1 MMIRERAEI
10 IAMHDDYLTV
20 STELKSG
27 CGGCAQQN
35 SCGAGII
42 SKAFADRR
50 AQFIVQRPAGLT
62 LAVGE
67 QVELALPQAM
77 LTRFSLWVYGAPLLV
92 LLLVALM
99 GQLMLGWSEGYVIIS
114 ALVSFGFS
122 FVLIRQWLKLRDVQV
137 SQLLQIQQIS

>member
-1 MMIRERAEI
+1 
-10 IAMHDDYLTV
+10 
-20 STELKSG
+20 
-27 CGGCAQQN
+27 
-35 SCGAGII
+35 
-42 SKAFADRR
+42 
-50 AQFIVQRPAGLT
+50 
-62 LAVGE
+62 
-67 QVELALPQAM
+67 M

-92 LLLVALM
+92 LLLVALV

>member
-10 IAMHDDYLTV
+10 VALHDDYLTV

-50 AQFIVQRPAGLT
+50 AEFIVQRPPGTAF
-62 LAVGE
+62 AVGD
-67 QVELALPQAM
+67 QIELALPQTM
-77 LTRFSLWVYGAPLLV
+77 LTRFSLWVYGLPLLV
-92 LLLVALM
+92 LLAIALTT
-99 GQLMLGWSEGYVIIS
+99 QLALGWSEGYVIVA
-114 ALVSFGFS
+114 ALVGFATS
-122 FVLIRQWLKLRDVQV
+122 FVLIRHWLKLRDVQV

>member
-10 IAMHDDYLTV
+10 VTVHDDYLTV

-27 CGGCAQQN
+27 CGSCAQQN

-50 AQFIVQRPAGLT
+50 AQFVVQRPMGGQF
-62 LAVGE
+62 AVGD
-67 QVELALPQAM
+67 QIELALPQTM
-77 LTRFSLWVYGAPLLV
+77 LTRFSLWVYGLPLLV
-92 LLLVALM
+92 LVALALI
-99 GQLMLGWSEGYVIIS
+99 GQQALGWSEGYVIVV
-114 ALVSFGFS
+114 ALSGFAAS
-122 FVLIRQWLKLRDVQV
+122 FVVIRHWLKLRDVQV

>member
-10 IAMHDDYLTV
+10 VALHDDYLTV

-50 AQFIVQRPAGLT
+50 AEFVVQRPQGLR
-62 LAVGE
+62 LAVGD
-67 QVELALPQAM
+67 QIELALPQTM
-77 LTRFSLWVYGAPLLV
+77 LTRFSLWVYGLPLLV
-92 LLLVALM
+92 LLTLAM
-99 GQLMLGWSEGYVIIS
+99 TTQLALGWSEGYVIVT
-114 ALVSFGFS
+114 ALFGFAIS
-122 FVLIRQWLKLRDVQV
+122 FVLIRHWLKLRDVQV